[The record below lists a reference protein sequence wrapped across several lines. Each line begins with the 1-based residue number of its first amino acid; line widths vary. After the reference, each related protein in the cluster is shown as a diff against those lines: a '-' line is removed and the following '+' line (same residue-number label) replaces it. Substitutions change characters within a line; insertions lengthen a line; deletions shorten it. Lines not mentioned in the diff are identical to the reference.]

1 MQYLVRP
8 RDVLDFVRVSITIPM
23 DVTVQYQTVTKIIAN
38 TPILILNL
46 TTTMRKTMDPWI
58 HKLHLHISAYSLI
71 EYL

>member
-23 DVTVQYQTVTKIIAN
+23 DVTVQYQTVTTIIAN

-46 TTTMRKTMDPWI
+46 TTTVRKTMDP
-58 HKLHLHISAYSLI
+58 
-71 EYL
+71 